1 MVSFLDK
8 LVSLSFKLISLEHSV
23 WLLVMKGELDASEG
37 WQLVTVSREDQGGEG
52 GNMSFRQ
59 QGEGRGGSKIKDSQG
74 SFAVHSRK

>member
-8 LVSLSFKLISLEHSV
+8 LVSLSFKLVSLEHSV

-37 WQLVTVSREDQGGEG
+37 WLLVTVSREDRGG
-52 GNMSFRQ
+52 GNMGFRQ